1 MNKLKQISAV
11 YWIAIL
17 FTISLLIFL
26 CVVDSADRAS
36 GLGGI
41 YGAFIGVLL
50 AYAFSRH
57 SKRKDDELEKHEAS
71 IDALLLLQV
80 QLNDLHNTKE
90 EYVDKLRKHIEKDKG
105 LFNPYLTEPTG
116 SHINPKSLL
125 WLMRTKD
132 KQLFLDIRIAQE
144 HYFTLYMIIE
154 NRNLEL
160 EKCSMMEQIE
170 KTPVAGF
177 TGRIP
182 KSQHTIKAK
191 ELEALIVKRFD
202 KSYSQYKEVSE
213 RLHRLIIQTF
223 STLPKPPKFNLPEA

>member
-11 YWIAIL
+11 YWIAL
-17 FTISLLIFL
+17 FFTISLLMFL
-26 CVVDSADRAS
+26 CVADSADRAS

-57 SKRKDDELEKHEAS
+57 AKRTDDELEKHEAS

-80 QLNDLHNTKE
+80 QLNDLHNTKK
-90 EYVDKLRKHIEKDKG
+90 EYVDKLRKHREESES
-105 LFNPYLTEPTG
+105 LFNPYLTEATG
-116 SHINPKSLL
+116 SHIDPKSLL
-125 WLMRTKD
+125 WLMRTPD

-144 HYFTLYMIIE
+144 QYFTFYMIIE

-160 EKCSMMEQIE
+160 DKCSIMDQIDDSPE
-170 KTPVAGF
+170 GEF
-177 TGRIP
+177 SGRIL

-191 ELEALIVKRFD
+191 ELETLILERFD
-202 KSYSQYKEVSE
+202 NSYNEYKEVSN
-213 RLHRLIIQTF
+213 RLHRLIIETF
-223 STLPKPPKFNLPEA
+223 PKLPKPPKFTLPEA